1 MEEHHG
7 NVMAAA
13 AAMGI
18 HRTTLWRRLRQKIRA

>member
-1 MEEHHG
+1 
-7 NVMAAA
+7 MAAA